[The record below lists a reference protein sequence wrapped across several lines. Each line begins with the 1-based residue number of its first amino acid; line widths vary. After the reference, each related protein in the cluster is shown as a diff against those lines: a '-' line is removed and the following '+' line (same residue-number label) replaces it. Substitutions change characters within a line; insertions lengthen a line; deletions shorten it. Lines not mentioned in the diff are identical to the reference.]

1 MEDVLTKTNSPMRSL
16 RAFLSS
22 RSFRGYALVAP
33 AGVYVLLLLCVP
45 LMLTVA
51 YSFWT
56 QDYLDIDKT
65 TSLAN
70 YREVLNDPLYQLL
83 LLRSLVI
90 SVLVTVVTV
99 VLSYPI
105 AYFITFRT
113 ERKALWLILVTLP
126 FWISYLLR
134 VFSWKVVLGYNGVIN
149 STLMAAGII
158 DQPLEFMLYS
168 MEAVIIVL
176 SHAWAPFAILP
187 IYVALQKV
195 DRSVLEAAR
204 DLGDSDFRRFMR
216 VTLPIS
222 MSGVISASMIIM
234 IPTVGDYVTPA
245 MVGGSDGLMIA
256 NMIQVQFGRANN
268 WPLGAALALSAMLCI
283 AVVAVGYAALLSLI
297 GKRIR

>member
-1 MEDVLTKTNSPMRSL
+1 
-16 RAFLSS
+16 
-22 RSFRGYALVAP
+22 
-33 AGVYVLLLLCVP
+33 
-45 LMLTVA
+45 MLTVA

-56 QDYLDIDKT
+56 QDYLTLDKT
-65 TSLAN
+65 ASLTN
-70 YREVLNDPLYQLL
+70 YREVVDDPLYQLL
-83 LLRSLVI
+83 ILRSLII

-105 AYFITFRT
+105 AYFIAFRT

-134 VFSWKVVLGYNGVIN
+134 VFSWKIILGYNGVLN
-149 STLMAAGII
+149 TGLMATGVI
-158 DQPLEFMLYS
+158 DQPLEFTLYS
-168 MEAVIIVL
+168 AEAVVIVL
-176 SHAWAPFAILP
+176 AHAWAPFAILP

-195 DRSVLEAAR
+195 DRSMLEAAR
-204 DLGDSDFRRFMR
+204 DLGDSDFMRFIR

-256 NMIQVQFGRANN
+256 NMIQVQFGKANN
-268 WPLGAALALSAMLCI
+268 WPLGAALALSAMFCI
-283 AVVAVGYAALLSLI
+283 AVVAIGYAALLRFT
-297 GKRIR
+297 GKSIR